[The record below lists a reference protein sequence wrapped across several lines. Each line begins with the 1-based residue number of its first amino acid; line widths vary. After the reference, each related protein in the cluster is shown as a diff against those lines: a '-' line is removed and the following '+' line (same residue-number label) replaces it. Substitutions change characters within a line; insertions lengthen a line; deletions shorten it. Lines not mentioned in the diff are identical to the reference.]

1 MDFGDTLDVENRQL
15 RLLEKKFCLQAPY
28 AYRCS
33 PKEEIQGE
41 IGQITDA
48 CAGKD
53 FRGRLLSSNQR
64 FVLQSDEFQALLR
77 PAAPKRLPCDLV
89 YLDFDHQQIFLQ
101 ENPSLMEK
109 IRSEVEKEFSTNA
122 SPSDLQCS
130 AIVLSMFE
138 EAPYRARVESHDEER
153 VQVYF
158 VDYGNAARC
167 EKKDLKQCSDDL
179 KRYPYQ
185 ARACRLSGVPS
196 MDLEQLEEY
205 LDVDGLE
212 VCRVDDGNEVLLYHH
227 GQCLNQ
233 LQSDEEHSTTGTT
246 VKEQDRPTTNKR
258 NNDQILSPPSVS
270 VNQSINVKRKKSE
283 SEVAHQATLTHLDA
297 QHPWVYLQLLPESE
311 SLLEQINTLISK
323 IVDDNQHQPS
333 YQIDDLVI
341 AQFTEDDNH
350 YRARIQSYHEDR
362 QCYTVYFIDYGN
374 TDTNVKEE
382 QLFSV
387 SKELEQIE
395 GQARRVR
402 LEKISEQRWT
412 SRLRSKLEKE
422 KLNDLV
428 EFRYL
433 NDEKSVID
441 LQVDDDDD
449 DDVQTFTAN
458 ISGTQKDSFYVHLLP
473 EADSLI
479 CEMAELIDTHPRD
492 HLADDKS
499 WSVDDLC
506 IVFDRDEDQYFR
518 GRLLNDHFDVQCID
532 YGKILVD
539 LTKENLYVLNDDDV
553 LRRAALAQPCRLF
566 GVNEENQIK
575 AIEEVIRHIDPNELV
590 TITVQ
595 SKDDGYL
602 QVMLFRENNEIV
614 NDQFQVE
621 VKNILL
627 LPSNSSDSAIAAD
640 GDHSTSSNPGD
651 VQLTSPIGIPQAEST
666 HQYGDTTNVTMD
678 NQTIDF
684 GENDPS
690 TTTLIDEP

>member
-1 MDFGDTLDVENRQL
+1 
-15 RLLEKKFCLQAPY
+15 
-28 AYRCS
+28 
-33 PKEEIQGE
+33 
-41 IGQITDA
+41 
-48 CAGKD
+48 
-53 FRGRLLSSNQR
+53 
-64 FVLQSDEFQALLR
+64 
-77 PAAPKRLPCDLV
+77 
-89 YLDFDHQQIFLQ
+89 
-101 ENPSLMEK
+101 MEK
-109 IRSEVEKEFSTNA
+109 IRSQVEKEFPSNA
-122 SPSDLQCS
+122 SPPPSDLQCS
-130 AIVLSMFE
+130 SIVLSMFE
-138 EAPYRARVESHDEER
+138 DAPYRARIESIDAEH

-167 EKKDLKQCSDDL
+167 EKKDLKQCSEDL

-185 ARACRLSGVPS
+185 ARACRLSGVTS

-212 VCRVDDGNEVLLYHH
+212 VCRVDDGSEVLLYHH

-246 VKEQDRPTTNKR
+246 VKEQDRPATNKR

-283 SEVAHQATLTHLDA
+283 SEVLHQATLTHLDA

-311 SLLEQINTLISK
+311 SLLERINTLISK
-323 IVDDNQHQPS
+323 IVADKQHQPS

-341 AQFTEDDNH
+341 AQFSDDDNH
-350 YRARIQSYHEDR
+350 YRARIQSYDADR

-374 TDTNVKEE
+374 TDANVKEE
-382 QLFSV
+382 QLFAV

-402 LEKISEQRWT
+402 LEKISEQRWRT
-412 SRLRSKLEKE
+412 LEKE

-433 NDEKSVID
+433 NEEKSAID
-441 LQVDDDDD
+441 LQF

-458 ISGTQKDSFYVHLLP
+458 ISGTQKESFYVHLLP
-473 EADSLI
+473 EANSLI
-479 CEMAELIDTHPRD
+479 CEMGELIDTHPRD

-518 GRLLNDHFDVQCID
+518 GRILTDHVDVQCID

-539 LTKENLYVLNDDDV
+539 LTKEHLFVLNDDDV
-553 LRRAALAQPCRLF
+553 LRRPALAHQCRLF

-575 AIEEVIRHIDPNELV
+575 AIEEVIQHIDPNEQV

-595 SKDDGYL
+595 SKDDGGCL

-621 VKNILL
+621 AKNFLL

-640 GDHSTSSNPGD
+640 GDHSPNSNPGD